1 VQATPTRP
9 VSAQRPTTENV
20 ISQQQLTAEDTET
33 GRRLAL
39 ARLSGSA
46 APATIEPAAAGRLPR
61 GRASAE
67 YGTVFMRGN
76 TSIATIWI
84 SGPCAHG
91 QLDRSIGRAAAS

>member
-1 VQATPTRP
+1 MQATPTRP

-46 APATIEPAAAGRLPR
+46 APPATIEPAGRPAPAGQC
-61 GRASAE
+61 GI
-67 YGTVFMRGN
+67 FMRGN

-84 SGPCAHG
+84 SGPCA
-91 QLDRSIGRAAAS
+91 QLDRSIGRACAAAS